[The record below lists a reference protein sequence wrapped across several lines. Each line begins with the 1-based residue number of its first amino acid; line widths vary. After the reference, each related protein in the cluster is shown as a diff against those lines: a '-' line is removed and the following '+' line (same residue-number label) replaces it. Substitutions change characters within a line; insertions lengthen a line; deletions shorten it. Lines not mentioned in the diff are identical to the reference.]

1 MLKNEIR
8 DFFFA
13 RLGTGGNY
21 DPTLLFEKRTERINV
36 CKIWNRCGIY
46 ILKTQRCC
54 FIYKFKTHK
63 NGRYPSRVQK
73 RNQRFLFHAV
83 GHRKDFKVPSR
94 YVAYTYL
101 YKKIPWKR
109 IVPKVFYYIFH
120 LNSSLKWMNN
130 AALEEV
136 TNRGVLVN
144 TSQVGNFRKAS

>member
-1 MLKNEIR
+1 MVVCCHNNERYFLVRYFIKAPLLVIIHISIGVTLPVLKNEIK

-21 DPTLLFEKRTERINV
+21 DPTLLFGIRTERINV

-101 YKKIPWKR
+101 YKKIP
-109 IVPKVFYYIFH
+109 
-120 LNSSLKWMNN
+120 
-130 AALEEV
+130 
-136 TNRGVLVN
+136 
-144 TSQVGNFRKAS
+144 